1 MNSLLFLVLTLLL
14 TLKIVLSQDI
24 TLGSCINFAIL
35 GGSGISSTGN
45 TVVNG
50 VIGSYPTATINGFP
64 SPGTNTGVGSVN
76 ECSTAQ
82 GDLTIAY
89 NLAVARTPT
98 MSAPSEL
105 GSNIFTPGVYNSSSG
120 YFMISTPMTLN
131 GSGTYIFKTATTVT
145 TSANMIL
152 INGAHSSNIFWQVGS
167 SATLGSTTIFY
178 GTIMAYTAI
187 SLDTGATVYGRLL
200 ASNAAV
206 SMIANVITPQAAP
219 STSSSS
225 SSSSGSRSSSSSIS
239 SSTSVATGSSSSST
253 SSSDHNNS
261 SSSSSSS
268 SGLGSPS
275 SSTHVTSSSTVTFLL
290 SCLSIWWAFS

>member
-1 MNSLLFLVLTLLL
+1 MNSLLFLLVLMLS
-14 TLKIVLSQDI
+14 TLKIVFSQDI
-24 TLGSCINFAIL
+24 DLGSCINFAVL

-50 VIGSYPTATINGFP
+50 VIGSYPTATINGFA
-64 SPGTNTGVGSVN
+64 PGTNTGVGSIPA
-76 ECSTAQ
+76 CQTAQ

-89 NLAVARTPT
+89 NLAVARAPT

-105 GSNIFTPGVYNSSSG
+105 GSSTFTPGVYNSSSG
-120 YFMISTPMTLN
+120 FFMISTPMTLN

-145 TSANMIL
+145 TSANMVL
-152 INGAHSSNIFWQVGS
+152 INGAHSSHIFWQVGS

-219 STSSSS
+219 T
-225 SSSSGSRSSSSSIS
+225 SSSSGSGSSSISSSSRSSSSGISS
-239 SSTSVATGSSSSST
+239 SSTSVATVP
-253 SSSDHNNS
+253 
-261 SSSSSSS
+261 SSS
-268 SGLGSPS
+268 SGLSTG
-275 SSTHVTSSSTVTFLL
+275 SSTRVIGGSAITFL
-290 SCLSIWWAFS
+290 SCLSVWWAFS